1 MGDDQCNV
9 TSADKNND
17 DAQCHLYMAPSGIPN
32 AGHGV
37 YTTRLIL
44 ATEEVLTYAD
54 VPNIIVPDVELHH
67 RVNGWNIVWNHVDYV
82 WDPDGMSGH
91 ECNSAD
97 NLINSLGSLCNSH
110 TYLANVSPW
119 PDEYDDTRLDRFSDP
134 GAGSIS
140 YYEGQ
145 KFYATQD
152 IAAGDE
158 LFTFYGEK
166 WLDDREG
173 TYADDIPRRKI
184 SRPRSR

>member
-1 MGDDQCNV
+1 MRTPFGRRPITITVALVVSIFQLNLVLSDDQCNV

-37 YTTRLIL
+37 YTTRPIL

-67 RVNGWNIVWNHVDYV
+67 RMNGWNIVWNHVDYV

-110 TYLANVSPW
+110 TVG
-119 PDEYDDTRLDRFSDP
+119 FSLLVFD
-134 GAGSIS
+134 SIYTAEMS
-140 YYEGQ
+140 
-145 KFYATQD
+145 
-152 IAAGDE
+152 
-158 LFTFYGEK
+158 
-166 WLDDREG
+166 
-173 TYADDIPRRKI
+173 
-184 SRPRSR
+184 